1 MGGVLVLE
9 LISPAVEPG
18 QSVDPGQPRE
28 QVGNKVA
35 QHRVGCNIVFGG
47 FALVEWW
54 ILEFEN
60 IQNNSSLKQTKID
73 FITKVKSMKGCC
85 QLVVEW
91 GFTLCFTL
99 S

>member
-1 MGGVLVLE
+1 MGQVLVLE

-60 IQNNSSLKQTKID
+60 I
-73 FITKVKSMKGCC
+73 
-85 QLVVEW
+85 
-91 GFTLCFTL
+91 
-99 S
+99 